1 MEESWKDYVKQEF
14 MKADSEFV
22 EEMPIGSIDL
32 STFGLISEATTF
44 VLVNLDDGVH
54 LRPLT
59 GGLNSLREDMKN
71 SSRPGGSFDM
81 DNAIEALSKFAEEW
95 EKTIKEKSKW
105 KKAVELARNQGEVMS
120 QEVYEEKTSRGS
132 SFLDRIKGIFG

>member
-1 MEESWKDYVKQEF
+1 MEESWKNYVKQEF

-44 VLVNLDDGVH
+44 VLVNLEDGVH

-59 GGLNSLREDMKN
+59 GGLNSLRDDMKN

-81 DNAIEALSKFAEEW
+81 DNAVEALSQFAEEW
-95 EKTIKEKSKW
+95 EETIKKKNKWEKTVK
-105 KKAVELARNQGEVMS
+105 LARQQEDIMS
-120 QEVYEEKTSRGS
+120 QEAYEEKTSGS
-132 SFLDRIKGIFG
+132 ASLLDRIKGIFG

>member
-44 VLVNLDDGVH
+44 VLVDLDDGIH

-81 DNAIEALSKFAEEW
+81 EKAIEALSKFAEEW
-95 EKTIKEKSKW
+95 EKTIKEKNKW
-105 KKAVELARNQGEVMS
+105 KKTVELARKQEDIMS
-120 QEVYEEKTSRGS
+120 QEVYEEETSVGS

>member
-1 MEESWKDYVKQEF
+1 MEESWKNYVKQEF

-44 VLVNLDDGVH
+44 VLVNLEDGVH

-59 GGLNSLREDMKN
+59 GGLNSLRDDMKN

-81 DNAIEALSKFAEEW
+81 DNAVDALSQFAEEW
-95 EKTIKEKSKW
+95 EKTIKEKNKW
-105 KKAVELARNQGEVMS
+105 EKTVKLARQQEDIMS
-120 QEVYEEKTSRGS
+120 QETYEEKTSGS
-132 SFLDRIKGIFG
+132 ASILDRIKGIFG

>member
-1 MEESWKDYVKQEF
+1 MEESWKNYVKQEF

-44 VLVNLDDGVH
+44 VLVRIEDEIH

-59 GGLNSLREDMKN
+59 SGLNSLRKDMQN

-81 DNAIEALSKFAEEW
+81 DSAVDALSQFAEEW
-95 EKTIKEKSKW
+95 EETIKKKNKWEKT
-105 KKAVELARNQGEVMS
+105 VEMAEEQQGIMS
-120 QEVYEEKTSRGS
+120 QKTYEEETSGNS
-132 SFLDRIKGIFG
+132 SLLDRIKEIFG

>member
-1 MEESWKDYVKQEF
+1 MDESWKNYVKQEF

-22 EEMPIGSIDL
+22 EEMPVGSIDL

-44 VLVNLDDGVH
+44 VLVRLDDGIH

-59 GGLNSLREDMKN
+59 SGLNSLRKDMQN

-81 DNAIEALSKFAEEW
+81 DNAVEALSQFAEEW
-95 EKTIKEKSKW
+95 EETIKKKDKW
-105 KKAVELARNQGEVMS
+105 KKTVKMAEEQEEIMS
-120 QEVYEEKTSRGS
+120 QETYEEKTSDNS
-132 SFLDRIKGIFG
+132 SFLDKIKGIFN

>member
-1 MEESWKDYVKQEF
+1 MEESWKNYVKQEF

-44 VLVNLDDGVH
+44 VLVNLEDGIH

-59 GGLNSLREDMKN
+59 GGLDSLRDDIKN

-81 DNAIEALSKFAEEW
+81 DNAVEALSQFAEEW
-95 EKTIKEKSKW
+95 EKTIKKKNKWEKTVK
-105 KKAVELARNQGEVMS
+105 LARQQEDIMS
-120 QEVYEEKTSRGS
+120 QEVYEEKTSGS
-132 SFLDRIKGIFG
+132 ASFLDRIKGIFG